1 MDGTIHVVDDH
12 EAIRRSLALLLGA
25 AGHRVLTYESGEALL
40 RAAAGGLEAGVVIL
54 DVRMPGRDGLS
65 VLEALAARE
74 PHLPVIVVTGHGD
87 IPLAVR
93 AMRAGAQDFVEKPY
107 SEARILGAVREALEA
122 GRQAERARRQ
132 RLQAAARLATLSPRE
147 REVLDALVEGRANKA
162 IAAALGISPRTVE
175 VHRAHLMEK
184 LGVRSLPEAVR
195 LYLAAA
201 PEGEGSGS

>member
-1 MDGTIHVVDDH
+1 VAETVHVVDDH

-25 AGHRVLTYESGEALL
+25 AGHTVTTYESGEALL
-40 RAAAGGLEAGVVIL
+40 AAAEGGLAPGCIIL
-54 DVRMPGRDGLS
+54 DVRMPGRDGLL
-65 VLEALAARE
+65 VMEALSERHLA
-74 PHLPVIVVTGHGD
+74 LPVIVVTGHGD
-87 IPLAVR
+87 VPLAVR

-107 SEARILGAVREALEA
+107 SEARILGAVAEALEA
-122 GRQAERARRQ
+122 GRAAERAQTRRAE
-132 RLQAAARLATLSPRE
+132 AAARLAVLSPRE

-195 LYLAAA
+195 LHLAAM
-201 PEGEGSGS
+201 PGQED